1 MLGPCSHG
9 DMVLIQKFPYHSNNS
24 KAMVRMAF
32 SLSYTSAIK
41 PAEHETGK
49 CEEMRRL
56 KFISSAS
63 RAYAL
68 PSIQRKCA
76 RYNDMLLVETVLSVS
91 VLQKKRCMVEKIFLS
106 FPEPK

>member
-1 MLGPCSHG
+1 
-9 DMVLIQKFPYHSNNS
+9 
-24 KAMVRMAF
+24 MAF

-41 PAEHETGK
+41 PAEHETGE

-76 RYNDMLLVETVLSVS
+76 YCNDCYSRRQFCLS
-91 VLQKKRCMVEKIFLS
+91 LYYRRNGAWLGKYFLS